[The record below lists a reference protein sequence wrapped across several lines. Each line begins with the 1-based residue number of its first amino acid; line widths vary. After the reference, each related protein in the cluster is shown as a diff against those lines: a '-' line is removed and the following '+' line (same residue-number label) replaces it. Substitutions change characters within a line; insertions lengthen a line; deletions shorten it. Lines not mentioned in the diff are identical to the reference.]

1 MSTLTLNGDR
11 LDPSVR
17 DRDRKTGLKKRK
29 SKPQLNPA

>member
-17 DRDRKTGLKKRK
+17 DRDRKTGLKKEK
-29 SKPQLNPA
+29 ANPS